1 MEKLRIEKVEYH
13 RVEKGQT
20 LKEIATAFS
29 VSERAIVAENGLT
42 CAPKFGQIIKI
53 PDKKGNAY
61 TVKIG
66 EDKTLLCGSEESYEK
81 KNGTKILYPGM
92 RVIL

>member
-1 MEKLRIEKVEYH
+1 MEKLKVEKVEYH

-66 EDKTLLCGSEESYEK
+66 ENKSLLCGSDESYEK

>member
-1 MEKLRIEKVEYH
+1 MEKLKVEKVEYY
-13 RVEKGQT
+13 RVESGQT

-29 VSERAIVAENGLT
+29 VSERAIVVENGLT
-42 CAPKFGQIIKI
+42 CPPKCGQIIKI

-66 EDKTLLCGSEESYEK
+66 EDKTLLCGSDESYEK